1 MTGYVP
7 GHALTYTLALHGVSG
22 SVTGGSHPG
31 ALAVTSYDFEVIQP
45 ASAVGDG
52 SAGAAQFAPLFVSVA
67 EDTGLAAALA
77 LLASGAPVT
86 GATLT
91 ARTTGLA
98 PYDVFT
104 LDLEDL
110 VVTRVRDLSG
120 PGYWLTLD
128 YRAFDLTTNG
138 RTDGGLI
145 TPESFGW
152 DRAANA
158 PTNAIGD
165 GAEPVVAATLPDRYF
180 LLVDGVDG
188 GSSDPAHKGWFEV
201 AGFFFDASAPWSAT
215 AASGGAGGQ
224 PTFGPLEVS
233 LFPYSGLTEL
243 LRRTSDGTHLKGV
256 RLQGVTTAGTAVYDL
271 RLSDVVV
278 QATHDSSFP
287 GESLTLDYRTIELS
301 TRGEVGGVGVETSAF
316 ALDRV
321 TNAPPVSPAPALAP
335 GNAPGEGTTGFVE
348 YTYFLALDG
357 VAGNSTDISHPGALT
372 VAGYEFKATQT
383 AAAVGGGSAGVSS
396 FAPLVVTVTND
407 AALARV
413 LSLLISGQTV
423 SGATLTARMP
433 GAQPLDVYK
442 LDLEDVTVTAVE
454 TWDFGNAFYRVTLG
468 YKEFDVTTT
477 ARTATG
483 TPATEGTFG
492 WNTLAAIPADAIGDG
507 AEATAPGLPPLTYF
521 LLVDGIDGGS
531 TDVRHPGWFDV
542 SEFSIDW
549 SRTAAGAMDFETLSV
564 NLAQLGGL
572 PALQHILASGTH
584 LRGVRLEG
592 MSAGANPLAL
602 YDLTLSDVIVRRV
615 SEAYNRDSVAFDY
628 ASFELITRGQNNF
641 GAVVQTGAIGFDR
654 ATGTAFTPT
663 GLPSLAP
670 GSAPG
675 DGTPRPSSFAR
686 SHLIVSGVSGDVTD
700 ADHPGALP
708 AFSYS
713 FEATQSGTAVSFGG
727 GGAGVPTFGPLTL
740 QVTHDTGL
748 ARFLSL
754 LASGQHVPAASL
766 MVPAENGP
774 PHDAVRLDLG
784 DVSVLVVE
792 DLVFSGYKLTLGYRQ
807 IEVTTT
813 GLAGQSVPVTTGSFG
828 WDTLVGTT
836 VSVPGDGA
844 EPVVAETVPG
854 RLFLVVDGVD
864 GGSTDPG
871 HAGWF
876 TVVGQEL
883 KTSRAA
889 GTGAPTFGTLSVTF
903 DQDTGLTGL
912 LQRAAAGTHL
922 KGVRLEGLANDIA
935 VYDLTLSNVLVKR
948 VTEESDRA
956 YTVELDYSRIELITS
971 GPASIGGTVQTS
983 AFGFDVA
990 SGTAF
995 TPTGLPPLSPFSVV
1009 AHDDSYV
1016 VLQGE
1021 ALSIAAT
1028 LGVLANDD
1036 VSAGATVSLQAAPL
1050 HGTLQLAANGGFSY
1064 TPTAGSSGID
1074 SFAYRVAS
1082 GAGPTSDGVV
1092 TVQVVPVMSGDATST
1107 LGLVSLSAEQQIAS
1121 TYIAFFG
1128 RAADAGGFGF
1138 WVGEFNR
1145 SLPVQGPA
1153 ALFANIA
1160 SSFGISSE
1168 ARALYPFL
1176 ANPFGASD
1184 AQISAFLDTV
1194 YDNLFN
1200 RSPDAGG
1207 LAYWT
1212 GQVRATLAAGQ
1223 FVGSVLVN
1231 IMSGAQDTA
1240 AGPDI
1245 TTLMGKV
1252 AVSLAYVQ
1260 EQVEHGTV
1268 WAGASDVAAATSL
1281 LHGVTSDPSSV
1292 LIGIRHAE
1300 FLISNHA

>member
-1 MTGYVP
+1 
-7 GHALTYTLALHGVSG
+7 LTYTLALHGVSG
-22 SVTGGSHPG
+22 SVTAGSHPG
-31 ALAVTSYDFEVIQP
+31 ALAVSFYDFDVTQP
-45 ASAVGDG
+45 ASAVGGG
-52 SAGAAQFAPLFVSVA
+52 SAGAGQFAPLFVGVA

-77 LLASGAPVT
+77 LLASGVSVT

-91 ARTTGLA
+91 ARTTGPA

-104 LDLEDL
+104 LDLEGL

-165 GAEPVVAATLPDRYF
+165 GAEPVVAASLPDRYF

-201 AGFFFDASAPWSAT
+201 ASFFFDASAPWSAT
-215 AASGGAGGQ
+215 AASGSAGQ
-224 PTFGPLEVS
+224 PAFGPLEIS
-233 LFPYSGLTEL
+233 LYPYSGLTEL
-243 LRRTSDGTHLKGV
+243 VRRTADGTHLKGV
-256 RLQGVTTAGTAVYDL
+256 RLQGVTATGTAVYDL

-278 QATHDSSFP
+278 QATLDSSFP

-301 TRGEVGGVGVETSAF
+301 TRGEVGGTSVETSAF
-316 ALDRV
+316 AFDRA
-321 TNAPPVSPAPALAP
+321 TNAPPISPAPTLAP

-372 VAGYEFKATQT
+372 VAGYEFRATQT
-383 AAAVGGGSAGVSS
+383 GAAVGGGSANVSS

-407 AALARV
+407 AALAQV

-423 SGATLTARMP
+423 SGATLTARAP

-454 TWDFGNAFYRVTLG
+454 TWDFGKAFYRVTLG
-468 YKEFDVTTT
+468 YKEFDLTTT

-492 WNTLAAIPADAIGDG
+492 WNPSTARPADAVGDG

-549 SRTAAGAMDFETLSV
+549 SRAAAGAMDFETLSV

-572 PALQHILASGTH
+572 PALQHVLASGTH

-592 MSAGANPLAL
+592 MSAGPNPLAL

-628 ASFELITRGQNNF
+628 ASFELITRGHNNF

-675 DGTPRPSSFAR
+675 DGTPRPSSFTR

-700 ADHPGALP
+700 EDHPGALP
-708 AFSYS
+708 VFSYG
-713 FEATQSGTAVSFGG
+713 FESTQSGTVVGTGG

-748 ARFLSL
+748 AGFLSL
-754 LASGQHVPAASL
+754 LASGHHVPAASL
-766 MVPAENGP
+766 MVPAEIGP
-774 PHDAVRLDLG
+774 PHDAYRLDLG
-784 DVSVLVVE
+784 DVSVLAVE
-792 DLVFSGYKLTLGYRQ
+792 DLAFTGYNLTLGYRQ

-828 WDTLVGTT
+828 WDTLAGTIA
-836 VSVPGDGA
+836 SVPGDVA
-844 EPVVAETVPG
+844 EPVVAETLPG
-854 RLFLVVDGVD
+854 RYFLLIDGVD

-876 TVVGQEL
+876 TVIGHQL

-889 GTGAPTFGTLSVTF
+889 GTGGPTFGTLSATF
-903 DQDTGLTGL
+903 NQDTGLTVL

-922 KGVRLEGLANDIA
+922 KGVRLEGLASDIA
-935 VYDLTLSNVLVKR
+935 VYDLTLSNVVVR
-948 VTEESDRA
+948 QVEEESNRG
-956 YTVELDYSRIELITS
+956 YTVEFDYSRVELITR
-971 GPASIGGTVQTS
+971 GQNNVGAVVQTG

-995 TPTGLPPLSPFSVV
+995 APTGLPALSPFSVA

-1016 VLQGE
+1016 VLQGQ
-1021 ALSIAAT
+1021 ALSIGAA

-1036 VSAGATVSLQAAPL
+1036 VSAGATVSLRAGPL

-1064 TPTAGSSGID
+1064 TPAAGFSGID

-1082 GAGPTSDGVV
+1082 VAGTTSDGE
-1092 TVQVVPVMSGDATST
+1092 VQVQIVPVNVGAST
-1107 LGLVSLSAEQQIAS
+1107 TLNLVVLTPEQQIAS
-1121 TYIAFFG
+1121 TYAAFFG
-1128 RAADAGGFGF
+1128 RAADALGFAF
-1138 WVGEFNR
+1138 WVDQFHIG
-1145 SLPVQGPA
+1145 LPTQGA
-1153 ALFANIA
+1153 ATLFANIA
-1160 SSFGISSE
+1160 SSFGISIE
-1168 ARALYPFL
+1168 AKTLYPFL
-1176 ANPFGASD
+1176 ASPSGASD
-1184 AQISAFLDTV
+1184 GQIGTFLDSV
-1194 YDNLFN
+1194 YNNLFN
-1200 RSPDAGG
+1200 RSSDAAG

-1212 GQVRATLAAGQ
+1212 GQVRATLQAGQ
-1223 FVGSVLVN
+1223 FVGSVLVD
-1231 IMSGAQDTA
+1231 IMSGAQDSA
-1240 AGPDI
+1240 AGKDI

-1252 AVSLAYVQ
+1252 AVSLAYVH
-1260 EQVEHGTV
+1260 EQQVHNTV
-1268 WAGASDVAAATSL
+1268 WAGASDVAQATDL
-1281 LHGVTSDPSSV
+1281 LRSVTSDPSSV
-1292 LIGIRHAE
+1292 LVGIRNAEALIAAHA
-1300 FLISNHA
+1300 